1 MHPLLSDSRALF
13 AYMLAWLSAGLAA
26 AWALC
31 FTGLADW
38 PGALLFALPQSL
50 VFGFA
55 ALSGYYVCRAMPYAE
70 RRLGGVALR
79 FGVAALLAG
88 AGSLAIGLVW
98 NDIGQFV
105 LPGAV
110 LVRLDSTARLLWF
123 ALCALLYLLSLLAH
137 DVHYAFE
144 RERAASARAAEMR
157 ALAREA
163 ELQMLRAQVDPHFL
177 FNSLNSICA
186 LIGSDAEAAREMT
199 IDLAEFFRRTLALAG
214 RERIAL
220 ADELTLCEHYLA
232 IERRRFGA
240 RLTVALDVDD
250 AARACQLPPLCLQPL
265 LENALKHGIRPLA
278 AGGTVRVAAL
288 LRDGWLHLRVD
299 NPLDGAAPP
308 AAGAALGL
316 ANLRE
321 RLSRCY
327 AGRARLQW
335 RREDAAFTVEL
346 TVPQHEDPA

>member
-13 AYMLAWLSAGLAA
+13 AYMLAWLAAGLAA
-26 AWALC
+26 AWSLC
-31 FTGLADW
+31 FAGLADW

-55 ALSGYYVCRAMPYAE
+55 ALSGYYVCRAMPHAG
-70 RRLGGVALR
+70 RRLSGVAMR

-88 AGSLAIGLVW
+88 GGSLAIGLVW
-98 NDIGQFV
+98 NDIGQFL
-105 LPGAV
+105 LPGTV
-110 LVRLDSTARLLWF
+110 LVHLDSTARLQWF

-144 RERAASARAAEMR
+144 REREASACAAEMR

-214 RERIAL
+214 CERIAL
-220 ADELTLCEHYLA
+220 GDELVLCEHYLA

-240 RLTVALDVDD
+240 RLTVAIDVDD
-250 AARACQLPPLCLQPL
+250 AARACLLPPLCLQPL
-265 LENALKHGIRPLA
+265 LENAVKHGIRPLA
-278 AGGTVRVAAL
+278 AGGTVHVAAL
-288 LRDGWLHLRVD
+288 VRDGWLHLRVD
-299 NPLDGAAPP
+299 NPLDAAAPP
-308 AAGAALGL
+308 APGTALGL

-327 AGRARLQW
+327 AGRARLLW
-335 RREDAAFTVEL
+335 RREDAAFTVEM
-346 TVPQHEDPA
+346 TVPQHKDPA